1 MTTSNDMPEKPE
13 DYIPQYGETVKI
25 SVPSTFIGMHLS
37 QKDIGL
43 FEEYDGQI
51 VCRRLCWIERAL
63 TPPQSPNR
71 AVLDALD
78 KWDNQGEINH
88 EELCLFI
95 ECAREHLKRQ
105 KGR

>member
-1 MTTSNDMPEKPE
+1 MTQSNELLPCPFC
-13 DYIPQYGETVKI
+13 GETTDNGFLAHKGSCYI
-25 SVPSTFIGMHLS
+25 M
-37 QKDIGL
+37 QKAVGANPETLKDA
-43 FEEYDGQI
+43 
-51 VCRRLCWIERAL
+51 WNTRADL

-95 ECAREHLKRQ
+95 ECTREHLKRQ

>member
-1 MTTSNDMPEKPE
+1 MTQNNDMPDEIYVRLISGNAKGGHKKKTLSAVRADSPLIFE
-13 DYIPQYGETVKI
+13 RTRYI
-25 SVPSTFIGMHLS
+25 
-37 QKDIGL
+37 
-43 FEEYDGQI
+43 
-51 VCRRLCWIERAL
+51 RAAL

>member
-1 MTTSNDMPEKPE
+1 MTQSKDM
-13 DYIPQYGETVKI
+13 T
-25 SVPSTFIGMHLS
+25 
-37 QKDIGL
+37 
-43 FEEYDGQI
+43 QI
-51 VCRRLCWIERAL
+51 RDALAYARDEAERADERIKYKQAL
-63 TPPQSPNR
+63 NALDRIITPPQSPNR

-105 KGR
+105 KGL

>member
-1 MTTSNDMPEKPE
+1 MTQSNDMPTEI
-13 DYIPQYGETVKI
+13 YA
-25 SVPSTFIGMHLS
+25 VPVAVN
-37 QKDIGL
+37 
-43 FEEYDGQI
+43 GQFG
-51 VCRRLCWIERAL
+51 CWKTTGVGTKYTRADL

-95 ECAREHLKRQ
+95 ECTREHLKRQ